1 MSAIAKLYADKVLS
15 GEKTLDDVPERWRE
29 EVKEILDTKTTPT
42 LLMQSNPTEE
52 STPAD
57 ESESTDENR

>member
-29 EVKEILDTKTTPT
+29 EVRKIIEG
-42 LLMQSNPTEE
+42 QN
-52 STPAD
+52 
-57 ESESTDENR
+57 

>member
-29 EVKEILDTKTTPT
+29 EVRQILDTKNN
-42 LLMQSNPTEE
+42 S
-52 STPAD
+52 
-57 ESESTDENR
+57 

>member
-42 LLMQSNPTEE
+42 LLMQSTEE

-57 ESESTDENR
+57 ESTDENR